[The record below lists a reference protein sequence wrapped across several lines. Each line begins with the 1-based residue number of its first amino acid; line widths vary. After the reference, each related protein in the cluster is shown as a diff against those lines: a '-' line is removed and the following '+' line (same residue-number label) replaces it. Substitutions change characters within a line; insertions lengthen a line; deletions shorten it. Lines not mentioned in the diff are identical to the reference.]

1 MEVCVNFRRDI
12 GFNAILGPDGSLGFP
27 PDHDHPSLDFPL
39 KIPFFTDD
47 DHSLPANFA
56 GKFSVEPDRSFKG

>member
-1 MEVCVNFRRDI
+1 
-12 GFNAILGPDGSLGFP
+12 LGFP
-27 PDHDHPSLDFPL
+27 PDHDHPSFDFTP

-56 GKFSVEPDRSFKG
+56 GKFSVDPDRSFKG